1 MAQFWRLLVWF
12 VCSLYLWVLPVEG
25 SVAIQFFDAENLAIV
40 EGGVKAKIHLACVRI
55 PPVTQPYGKLA
66 LEELKEL
73 IGDRLTGV
81 RAFRRDRVGRVLGEI
96 YADGEN
102 VNLQMVARGLAKFD
116 RSFTYA
122 RECAGYAE
130 AEEQAKQK
138 RLGLWAK

>member
-1 MAQFWRLLVWF
+1 MGQFGQFLLWII
-12 VCSLYLWVLPVEG
+12 LGINLWVLPVSG

-55 PPVTQPYGKLA
+55 PPVSQPYGKLA

-81 RAFRRDRVGRVLGEI
+81 RAFRRDRVGRVLGEV

-102 VNLQMVARGLAKFD
+102 VNLAMVARGLAKFD

-122 RECAGYAE
+122 RECEGYQQAE
-130 AEEQAKQK
+130 ALAKQK
-138 RLGLWAK
+138 GLGLWAQ